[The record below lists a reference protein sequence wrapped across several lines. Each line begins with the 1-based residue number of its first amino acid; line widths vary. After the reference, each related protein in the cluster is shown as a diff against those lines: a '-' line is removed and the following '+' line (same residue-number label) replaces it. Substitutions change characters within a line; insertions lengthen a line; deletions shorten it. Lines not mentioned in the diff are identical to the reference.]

1 MRTTGFIVLAFG
13 ILSATPSHAQ
23 TYDPRYPVCM
33 KVYEGS
39 FGGGEWIDCSY
50 YSLPQ
55 CQVSASGRAAM
66 CVTNP
71 YFAEAR
77 IPGGRAYR
85 RLYR

>member
-1 MRTTGFIVLAFG
+1 MRTTGSIALAFA
-13 ILSATPSHAQ
+13 ILSAAPSYGQ

-39 FGGGEWIDCSY
+39 FGGGEWIDCSF

-55 CQVSASGRAAM
+55 CQATASGRAAM

-71 YFAEAR
+71 YFANASVS
-77 IPGGRAYR
+77 GGKAAR